1 MIVRDHLPLKRIWPQ
16 VSQRLLLLLL
26 FDVSV
31 SVLYTVGGL
40 TFLAIPSIPLAP
52 MAGVLGIFLAF
63 RTNSAYGRWWEAR
76 ILWGG
81 LVNSSRTFARQ
92 SLTLIDGAPEEAV
105 SPADPR
111 NVLVRLQIGFVRAL
125 RCHLRKQNP
134 FPELEGLLPAEMTER
149 LRGHANVPSALLLES
164 AGVLRKTKGMG
175 RLDSFRWVALDGTL
189 TELTNILGGCER
201 IKNTPMPRQH
211 DYFPRILVMAFCVL
225 LPFALVEGLR
235 MLTPVASTLISFILV
250 ALDTVG
256 REIETPFNNTVHDT
270 PMTSLT
276 RTIEINLFQQ
286 LGESRV
292 PAEVHPVD
300 GFIY

>member
-26 FDVSV
+26 FDVSI
-31 SVLYTVGGL
+31 SVLYTVGGF

-52 MAGVLGIFLAF
+52 MAGALSIFLAF

-76 ILWGG
+76 TLWGG

-92 SLTLIDGAPEEAV
+92 TLTLIDGN
-105 SPADPR
+105 ADDLACASDLR
-111 NVLVRLQIGFVRAL
+111 NRLVRLQISFVRAL
-125 RCHLRKQNP
+125 RCHLRRQNP
-134 FPELEGLLPAEMTER
+134 FPELERLLPQEVTSR
-149 LRGHANVPSALLLES
+149 LRGHTNVPSAILLES
-164 AGVLRKTKGMG
+164 GTVLRRAKEEG
-175 RLDSFRWVALDGTL
+175 RLDSFRWVALESTL

-201 IKNTPMPRQH
+201 IKNTPLPRQH
-211 DYFPRILVMAFCVL
+211 DYFPRILVMAFCL
-225 LPFALVEGLR
+225 MLPFALVEGLR
-235 MLTPVASTLISFILV
+235 MLTPIASTLISFILV

-256 REIETPFNNTVHDT
+256 REIEAPFDNTVHDT
-270 PMTSLT
+270 PMTSLS

-286 LGESRV
+286 LGERCV

-300 GFIY
+300 GFVY

>member
-16 VSQRLLLLLL
+16 VSQRLLLLLC
-26 FDVSV
+26 FDISI
-31 SVLYTVGGL
+31 SVLYTFGGF

-52 MAGVLGIFLAF
+52 MAGALSIFLAF

-76 ILWGG
+76 TLWGG

-92 SLTLIDGAPEEAV
+92 ALTLIDSTGGDMACV
-105 SPADPR
+105 TDLR
-111 NVLVRLQIGFVRAL
+111 NLLVRLQISFVRSL
-125 RCHLRKQNP
+125 RCHLRRQNP
-134 FPELEGLLPAEMTER
+134 FPELERLLPEEITNR
-149 LRGHANVPSALLLES
+149 LRAHTNVPSAILLES
-164 AGVLRKTKGMG
+164 ASILRKAKEEG
-175 RLDSFRWVALDGTL
+175 RLDSFRWIAMENTL

-201 IKNTPMPRQH
+201 IKNTPLPRQH
-211 DYFPRILVMAFCVL
+211 DYFPRILVMAFCL
-225 LPFALVEGLR
+225 MLPFALVEGLR
-235 MLTPVASTLISFILV
+235 MLTPIASTLISFILV

-256 REIETPFNNTVHDT
+256 REIEAPFDNTVHDT

-286 LGESRV
+286 LGERRV

-300 GFIY
+300 GFVY